1 MKSFW
6 APMSIVFIGELELA
20 AYLGLFF
27 VPVLSVW
34 WYGVK
39 ETDEK
44 ETWENNEHE
53 KKLSRQ
59 WNRESFFACYFTMKT
74 GHFACLSMLADTD
87 PKRRLFKALR
97 PRLPMTMRSA

>member
-6 APMSIVFIGELELA
+6 SPMSIVFIGELELA
-20 AYLGLFF
+20 TYLGLFF

-44 ETWENNEHE
+44 ETWE
-53 KKLSRQ
+53 K
-59 WNRESFFACYFTMKT
+59 
-74 GHFACLSMLADTD
+74 
-87 PKRRLFKALR
+87 
-97 PRLPMTMRSA
+97 